1 MPQLNLT
8 KTAIAMIHVP
18 ALPGTPQNN
27 LNIAE
32 ICHHCQEEAK
42 LYRQAQVDAIAI
54 ENMHD
59 IPYLKGKVGPEIIA
73 SMTMV
78 ARAVKEEFLGPIGIQ
93 ILAAANQE
101 ALAVAL
107 AADLDFIRAEGFVFG
122 HLADEG
128 YIDSC
133 AGELLRYRKQIGA
146 EKIQVFTD
154 IKKKHSS
161 HSISSDLGIVET
173 AQAADFFLSDGVI
186 ITGGHTGSAPDLKEI
201 SQVRSAISLP
211 VILGS
216 GITVE
221 NLEDFF
227 PLADAFIVG
236 SFFKE
241 EGHWKN
247 PLSFKRTQAFM
258 EKLNSLRLTLQP
270 NECPKS

>member
-1 MPQLNLT
+1 MSRFT
-8 KTAIAMIHVP
+8 FAKTVIAMIHVP
-18 ALPGTPQNN
+18 ALPGTPQNKFSVE
-27 LNIAE
+27 E
-32 ICHHCQEEAK
+32 ICHRCQEEAK
-42 LYRQAQVDAIAI
+42 LYREAQVDAIAI

-59 IPYLKGKVGPEIIA
+59 IPYLKKKVGSEIVA

-78 ARAVKEEFLGPIGIQ
+78 ARAVKEEFSGPVGIQ

-146 EKIQVFTD
+146 EKVQIFTD

-173 AQAADFFLSDGVI
+173 AQAADFFLSDGLI
-186 ITGGHTGSAPDLKEI
+186 ITGGHTGSAPDAKEI

-216 GITVE
+216 GITVD
-221 NLEDFF
+221 NLEEFF
-227 PLADAFIVG
+227 SLADAFIVG

-241 EGHWKN
+241 EGNWKN
-247 PLSFKRTQAFM
+247 PLSLTRIQAFM
-258 EKLNSLRLTLQP
+258 QKLNSLR
-270 NECPKS
+270 S